1 MTSHVVSINL
11 PSDTV
16 MEASPVLASC
26 GDLTAS
32 TFRFGTGVLA
42 LRIANEV
49 GWIDLLPYQG
59 QQIWDAQFYGRRL
72 TMNSIFSEP
81 QLQPDYLE
89 SYGAFLIHC
98 GATAMGR
105 PSPGDT
111 HPLHG
116 ELPNARY
123 QSPRLQVGS
132 DDLGTYMSLTGT
144 YHHRV
149 AFNHHYRA
157 QPTVT
162 LRSASGRL
170 SVDMTIQNL
179 RRSPMDLMYMMHI
192 NFLPVDDAELADSV
206 SGAGPVRRAVR
217 DYGRTVDPELV
228 FDLDGGANT
237 EGWSHAVQLHPDG
250 SADFVSHRP
259 DELDHALRWLV
270 RNGDEEALGLSLP
283 ATAQAE
289 GYAAEKAKGHVKC
302 LYPDARFHCTVELGA
317 LTSADA
323 EKLLESMA

>member
-1 MTSHVVSINL
+1 MSDVVSINL
-11 PSDTV
+11 PSDAV
-16 MEASPVLASC
+16 METMPVLASC
-26 GDLTAS
+26 RDLTAS
-32 TFRFGTGVLA
+32 TFRFSTGVLA

-59 QQIWDAQFYGRRL
+59 QQIWDAQFYDRRL

-81 QLQPDYLE
+81 QLRPNYLE

-105 PSPGDT
+105 PSSGDT

-123 QSPRLQVGS
+123 QSPRLEVGS
-132 DDLGTYMSLTGT
+132 DDLGAYISLTGS

-149 AFNHHYRA
+149 AFNYHYRA
-157 QPTVT
+157 QPRVT

-192 NFLPVDDAELADSV
+192 NFLPVDDAELVDSI
-206 SGAGPVRRAVR
+206 SGAPPARRPVL
-217 DYGRTVDPELV
+217 DYGRAVDPELV
-228 FDLDGGANT
+228 LDLDGGANA

-270 RNGDEEALGLSLP
+270 RNGDEDALGLALP

-289 GYAAEKAKGHVKC
+289 GYAAEKAKGHIKSV
-302 LYPDARFHCTVELGA
+302 PPGARFHCAVEFGA
-317 LTSADA
+317 LTSTDA
-323 EKLLESMA
+323 RKLLESMT

>member
-1 MTSHVVSINL
+1 MTSDVVSINL

-16 MEASPVLASC
+16 MEAMPVLASC
-26 GDLTAS
+26 KDLTAS
-32 TFRFGTGVLA
+32 TFRFSTGVLA

-59 QQIWDAQFYGRRL
+59 QQVWDAQFYGRRL
-72 TMNSIFSEP
+72 TMKSIFGEP
-81 QLQPDYLE
+81 QLQPNYLE

-105 PSPGDT
+105 PSSGDT

-123 QSPRLQVGS
+123 QSPRLRVGS
-132 DDLGTYMSLTGT
+132 DDLGAYMSLTGT

-149 AFNHHYRA
+149 AFNCHYEA

-179 RRSPMDLMYMMHI
+179 RQSQMDLMYMMHI
-192 NFLPVDDAELADSV
+192 NFLPVDDAELVDSV
-206 SGAGPVRRAVR
+206 SRAAPARRAVL

-228 FDLDGGANT
+228 LDLDGGANS
-237 EGWSHAVQLHPDG
+237 EGWSHAAQLHPDG

-259 DELDHALRWLV
+259 DELDHVLRWLV
-270 RNGDEEALGLSLP
+270 RNGDEDALGLSLP

-289 GYAAEKAKGHVKC
+289 GYAAEKAKGHVRS
-302 LYPDARFHCTVELGA
+302 LPPDARFHCTVEFGA

-323 EKLLESMA
+323 QKLVESMT

>member
-1 MTSHVVSINL
+1 MTADVVSINL
-11 PSDTV
+11 PSDGV
-16 MEASPVLASC
+16 MEAMPVLASC

-32 TFRFGTGVLA
+32 TFRFSTGVLA

-49 GWIDLLPYQG
+49 GWVDLLPYQG
-59 QQIWDAQFYGRRL
+59 QQIWDAQFHGRRL
-72 TMNSIFSEP
+72 TMTSIFSEP
-81 QLQPDYLE
+81 QPQPAYLE

-105 PSPGDT
+105 PGPGDT

-123 QSPRLQVGS
+123 QSPRVLVGS
-132 DDLGTYMSLTGT
+132 DDRGAYMSLTGA

-149 AFNHHYRA
+149 AFSYHYRA

-162 LRSASGRL
+162 LRAASGRL
-170 SVDMTIQNL
+170 SAGMTIQNL
-179 RRSPMDLMYMMHI
+179 RQSPMDLMYMMHI
-192 NFLPVDDAELADSV
+192 NFLPVDDAELVDSV
-206 SGAGPVRRAVR
+206 SGAAPARQAVL

-228 FDLDGGANT
+228 LDLDARADA

-270 RNGDEEALGLSLP
+270 RNGDEEALGLALP

-289 GYAAEKAKGHVKC
+289 GYAAEKAKGHVRS
-302 LYPDARFHCTVELGA
+302 LPPGARFHCTVELGA

-323 EKLLESMA
+323 EKLLESMT

>member
-1 MTSHVVSINL
+1 MTSDVVSINL

-16 MEASPVLASC
+16 TEAIPVLASC

-32 TFRFGTGVLA
+32 TFRFSSGALA

-49 GWIDLLPYQG
+49 GWVDLLPYQG
-59 QQIWDAQFYGRRL
+59 QQIWDAQFHGRRL
-72 TMNSIFSEP
+72 TMNSIFDEP
-81 QLQPDYLE
+81 QLQPNYLE

-105 PSPGDT
+105 PGSGDT
-111 HPLHG
+111 HPVHG

-123 QSPRLQVGS
+123 QSPRLQAGS
-132 DDLGTYMSLTGT
+132 DDRGAYMSLTGT

-149 AFNHHYRA
+149 AFNYHYRA

-179 RRSPMDLMYMMHI
+179 RQSPMDLMYMMHI
-192 NFLPVDDAELADSV
+192 NFLPVDDAELVDSV
-206 SGAGPVRRAVR
+206 SGAAPARQAVL

-228 FDLDGGANT
+228 LDLDGGANA

-289 GYAAEKAKGHVKC
+289 GYAAEKAKGHVRP
-302 LYPDARFHCTVELGA
+302 LSPDARFHCTVELGA

-323 EKLLESMA
+323 EKLLESMT

>member
-1 MTSHVVSINL
+1 MPDSVSINL

-16 MEASPVLASC
+16 MEAMPVLASYR
-26 GDLTAS
+26 DLTAS
-32 TFRFGTGVLA
+32 TFRFSTGVLA

-59 QQIWDAQFYGRRL
+59 QQIWDAQFYDRRL

-81 QLQPDYLE
+81 QLRPNYLE

-105 PSPGDT
+105 PSSGDA

-123 QSPRLQVGS
+123 QSPRLQVGN
-132 DDLGTYMSLTGT
+132 DELGAYMSLTSI

-149 AFNHHYRA
+149 AFNYYYRA

-179 RRSPMDLMYMMHI
+179 RQSPMDMMYMLHI
-192 NFLPVDDAELADSV
+192 NFLPIDGAELIDSI
-206 SGAGPVRRAVR
+206 SGAAPVRRAVLN
-217 DYGRTVDPELV
+217 YGRTVDPELV
-228 FDLDGGANT
+228 LDLAGGVNA
-237 EGWSHAVQLHPDG
+237 EGWSHAVQLLPDG

-259 DELDHALRWLV
+259 GELDHALRWLV
-270 RNGDEEALGLSLP
+270 RNGDEQALGLSPP
-283 ATAQAE
+283 ATAQVE
-289 GYAAEKAKGHVKC
+289 GYTSEKAKGHVKS
-302 LYPDARFHCTVELGA
+302 LSPDARFHCTVKFGA
-317 LTSADA
+317 LTSTDA
-323 EKLLESMA
+323 EELLESMT